1 MLDSKYLYDTN
12 INEYAELPYN
22 RVLVIKIH
30 LAKNLM
36 KRLVITDN
44 MRDTQRMAEVHK
56 AIEFNKALL
65 KEIGFDDKDIHL
77 ALIDV
82 AEDFK

>member
-1 MLDSKYLYDTN
+1 MLNSKYLYDTN
-12 INEYAELPYN
+12 INEYAELQYN

-30 LAKNLM
+30 LAKSLM

-44 MRDTQRMAEVHK
+44 MRDTQRMVEVYK

>member
-30 LAKNLM
+30 LAKSLM

-65 KEIGFDDKDIHL
+65 KEIGFDEKDISL
-77 ALIDV
+77 ALKAI
-82 AEDFK
+82 EEELK

>member
-30 LAKNLM
+30 LAKSLM

-44 MRDTQRMAEVHK
+44 MRDTQRMAEVYK

>member
-30 LAKNLM
+30 LAKNLLR
-36 KRLVITDN
+36 RLVITDN

>member
-30 LAKNLM
+30 LAKNLLR
-36 KRLVITDN
+36 RLVITDN

-77 ALIDV
+77 DLIDV

>member
-12 INEYAELPYN
+12 INEYVELPYN
-22 RVLVIKIH
+22 RVLIIKIY
-30 LAKNLM
+30 LAKNLL

-44 MRDTQRMAEVHK
+44 MNDTQRMAEVHK

-65 KEIGFDDKDIHL
+65 KEIGFDEKDISL
-77 ALIDV
+77 ALKAI
-82 AEDFK
+82 EEELK

>member
-12 INEYAELPYN
+12 INEYAELQYN

>member
-12 INEYAELPYN
+12 INEYAELPYS
-22 RVLVIKIH
+22 RVLIIKIH
-30 LAKNLM
+30 LAKNLLR
-36 KRLVITDN
+36 RLVITDN

>member
-12 INEYAELPYN
+12 LNEQAELPYN

-30 LAKNLM
+30 LAKSLM

>member
-12 INEYAELPYN
+12 INEYAELQYN

-77 ALIDV
+77 ALIAV

>member
-22 RVLVIKIH
+22 RVLFIKIH
-30 LAKNLM
+30 LAKNLL
-36 KRLVITDN
+36 KRLVTTDN
-44 MRDTQRMAEVHK
+44 MNDTQRMAEVHK

-65 KEIGFDDKDIHL
+65 KEIGFDEKSISL
-77 ALIDV
+77 ALKAI
-82 AEDFK
+82 EEELN